1 MVIDLMLLAPA
12 IELGKEVLY
21 LSHYRSDPH
30 GTAQLADQLT
40 WAERQEAD
48 TTTLRQMAALGTLI
62 FFLWG
67 PYCVLTESSALQGTL
82 GKRILGLRVTDLNG
96 RRIRLKRAV
105 LRYLARMISAI
116 PCQFG
121 FVMAGFTSKK
131 QALHDMLV
139 GTLVVIAGKAEE
151 TEGYARKA
159 SVCSTCSAELRGDAA
174 FCTWCGA
181 VVPLRP
187 RVRYAGFGRR
197 ALAVFVDLVILT
209 PAILI
214 LLSCL
219 MPASREEMQAMRDAA
234 GDRLS
239 NSEREEVQFVAMTRF
254 ACLCMLILF
263 VGGPY
268 SVLMES
274 SALQGTLGKRAM
286 GLKVTDL
293 DGRRIRPGRAAGRFL
308 AHILSTV
315 IWLAGFFMALFT
327 PRRQALHD
335 ILAGTL
341 VVVAGKT
348 EAQAYLWPTSA

>member
-1 MVIDLMLLAPA
+1 MLLAPA

-21 LSHYRSDPH
+21 LSSYRSDPH

-40 WAERQEAD
+40 WAERQEAH
-48 TTTLRQMAALGTLI
+48 TTMLRQMAAFGTLI

-82 GKRILGLRVTDLNG
+82 GKRMLGLRVTDLNG
-96 RRIRLKRAV
+96 RRIRLGRAV
-105 LRYLARMISAI
+105 LRFLARMISAT
-116 PCQFG
+116 PWHFG

-131 QALHDMLV
+131 RALHDLLV
-139 GTLVVIAGKAEE
+139 GTLVVIADKTEE
-151 TEGYARKA
+151 TEDYARKA
-159 SVCSTCSAELRGDAA
+159 PVCATCSAELLGDAA

-181 VVPLRP
+181 AIPFRP

-197 ALAVFVDLVILT
+197 ALAVFLDLVILT
-209 PAILI
+209 PVILI
-214 LLSCL
+214 LLSCVA
-219 MPASREEMQAMRDAA
+219 PVSREEMQAMRDAA
-234 GDRLS
+234 GDRLG
-239 NSEREEVQFVAMTRF
+239 NSEREEVQLVAMTRF
-254 ACLCMLILF
+254 AWLCMLILC

-268 SVLMES
+268 SVLTES

-293 DGRRIRPGRAAGRFL
+293 DGRRIRPGRAIGRYL

-315 IWLAGFFMALFT
+315 LWLAGFVMVVFT

-348 EAQAYLWPTSA
+348 ESQAYPRRASA